1 MQCFVSDDGQVAL
14 KKAKKEQWME
24 DKKVGGSKEGK
35 KVESDD

>member
-1 MQCFVSDDGQVAL
+1 MSDDNQVAL
-14 KKAKKEQWME
+14 KNATKAQWKE